1 MQKLTKDTVVAADT
15 DKTNL
20 VAGMTFQYNHN
31 GTNMSLYGSVDG
43 STFVHIETF
52 SATTLKEI
60 TWVPWVCLSSLTNA
74 TRTRAELE
82 ANTSANN
89 GVAYLD
95 HA

>member
-1 MQKLTKDTVVAADT
+1 MQQLTKDTVVAVDT
-15 DKTNL
+15 DRSNL
-20 VAGMTFQYNHN
+20 VAGVVFQYEHN
-31 GTNMSLYGSVDG
+31 GTNMSLYGSITG
-43 STFVHIETF
+43 TNFVHIETF

-60 TWVPWVCLSSLTNA
+60 TWVPYLALSSLTNA
-74 TRTRAELE
+74 TRTSAEIT

>member
-1 MQKLTKDTVVAADT
+1 MQQLTKDTVVAVDT
-15 DKTNL
+15 DRNNL
-20 VAGMTFQYNHN
+20 VAGLVFQYEHN
-31 GTNMSLYGSVDG
+31 GTAMSLYGSITG
-43 STFVHIETF
+43 TNFVLIETF

-60 TWVPWVCLSSLTNA
+60 TWVPYLALSSLTNA
-74 TRTRAELE
+74 TRTATELT